1 MYITQN
7 QQSFLYLLRWQVA
20 KKKKESPDAS
30 NHGNVSF
37 ESGDK
42 IKFRTK
48 EYSKWMQYRKTKRKC
63 SLLHMSM
70 RRNKDICTSL

>member
-1 MYITQN
+1 MKKCL
-7 QQSFLYLLRWQVA
+7 LYLLRWQVA
-20 KKKKESPDAS
+20 KKQKESPDAS
-30 NHGNVSF
+30 SFGNVSI

-42 IKFRTK
+42 IKLRTK

-70 RRNKDICTSL
+70 GRNKDICTNV